1 MIFFLKNQKFDGEG
15 FKEDVGTMTITKN
28 ILLFISLMFTF
39 ACASVKSGH
48 YVQVKP
54 TDTIETLAKE
64 FNVPKE
70 KIQASNSGKS
80 IKTGDWVFIPLKR
93 GVLDRDN
100 ETRPFDPNH
109 LLTTGEFLWPVPSS
123 NKMSSGFGSRW
134 GKKHEGVDIPGRVGS
149 HIVAAADGVVVYSGD
164 EIGGYGNITVIAH
177 KDGYFS
183 VYAHAK
189 SNFTRQGQRVY
200 RGQVIAQ
207 IGMTGRS
214 YGPHLHFEVRKN
226 GQAID
231 PTDFLAAN

>member
-1 MIFFLKNQKFDGEG
+1 
-15 FKEDVGTMTITKN
+15 MTHTKN
-28 ILLFISLMFTF
+28 AFLLITLFLSF
-39 ACASVKSGH
+39 ACATVKSGH
-48 YVQVKP
+48 YVMIKP
-54 TDTIETLAKE
+54 TDTIDTLAKE

-70 KIQASNSGKS
+70 KIVAVNKDKH
-80 IKTGDWVFIPLKR
+80 IKAGEWVFIPLKR
-93 GVLDRDN
+93 GVLDHDQDM
-100 ETRPFDPNH
+100 EAHPFDPGH
-109 LLTTGEFLWPVPSS
+109 LLQTGEFLWPVPSS

-149 HIVAAADGVVVYSGD
+149 HIVAAAEGVVVYSGD

-189 SNFTRQGQRVY
+189 VNFTKQGQRVY

-207 IGMTGRS
+207 IGLTGRT

-231 PTDFLAAN
+231 PTSFLAVN

>member
-1 MIFFLKNQKFDGEG
+1 
-15 FKEDVGTMTITKN
+15 MTFTKN
-28 ILLFISLMFTF
+28 ALLLISLLFSF
-39 ACASVKSGH
+39 ACATVQSGH
-48 YVQVKP
+48 YVMIKP
-54 TDTIETLAKE
+54 TDTVETLSKE

-70 KIQASNSGKS
+70 RIQAANPGKNV
-80 IKTGDWVFIPLKR
+80 KPGEWVFIPLKR
-93 GVLDRDN
+93 GVLNQDL
-100 ETRPFDPNH
+100 ETQAFDPNH
-109 LLTTGEFLWPVPSS
+109 LLQTGEFLWPVPSS
-123 NKMSSGFGSRW
+123 NRMSSAFGSRW

-149 HIVAAADGVVVYSGD
+149 HIVAAAEGVVVYSGD

-189 SNFTRQGQRVY
+189 VNFTKQGQRVY

-207 IGMTGRS
+207 IGMTGRT

-231 PTDFLAAN
+231 PTSFLAAN

>member
-1 MIFFLKNQKFDGEG
+1 MVNIKK
-15 FKEDVGTMTITKN
+15 ITKN
-28 ILLFISLMFTF
+28 FLLFISLSVSF

-48 YVQVKP
+48 YVMVKP

-70 KIQASNSGKS
+70 RIVASNTGKNIKSGE
-80 IKTGDWVFIPLKR
+80 WVFIPLKR
-93 GVLDRDN
+93 GVLDQDS
-100 ETRPFDPNH
+100 ETKAFDPNH

-134 GKKHEGVDIPGRVGS
+134 NKKHEGVDIPGRVGS
-149 HIVAAADGVVVYSGD
+149 HIVAAADGVVVYAGD

-177 KDGYFS
+177 RNGFFS

-189 SNFTRQGQRVY
+189 TNFTKQGQRVY

-207 IGMTGRS
+207 IGLTGRT